1 MKKLMKLFL
10 PYVVLI
16 IFLTLVSF
24 AARFLIS
31 EIPELS
37 NDVDFQIFIL
47 GSLLFIG
54 YYINRIAPR
63 TVIPSFV
70 WAIFAGMAMQPLL
83 SFFIHEVAALKILME
98 VFAAIILF
106 AGGLEVPFRNFQKW
120 FFPIA
125 SLSFFGV
132 VISAIT
138 FSFALTYILT
148 FFNGFD
154 VLLIPSIIV
163 LSAALASTDPTAII
177 PTMKTMRFK
186 RTFLKQIAISESALT
201 DISGSILTQFL
212 LIAFLSVTLTFDS
225 PIFEYFLPLLKKPT
239 YDAFALQIISGILIG
254 YLGYQLVKRFYS
266 HSEDAGQENGND
278 PALLLSVPIFTF
290 VLGNILAGAGF
301 LAAFISGLLVDVSG
315 SLRRVTAFYDSFL
328 NHLIKPFIFIV
339 LGALVPL
346 STLIELLP
354 IGVVTALIF
363 MFLIRPFVVFTSLL
377 PWFIKSEFHL
387 RDLIFLSFI
396 RETGIIAAILIVI
409 TSTYD
414 IINSEFIIAVGM
426 WVILLTLILQPPLTP
441 YFAELIGVAERK
453 KNKS

>member
-1 MKKLMKLFL
+1 MKLFL